1 MAENNFS
8 VDEFG
13 QIHRRQVPTRGADD
27 VMWAEY
33 QKLEYEIFSHNDRTP
48 EKIARY
54 NELKEILKINEQSKA
69 DAFKNAKAK
78 LQSRMAGDT
87 MSVSHILSM
96 TQQEKE

>member
-13 QIHRRQVPTRGADD
+13 QIHRQQVPPRGADD
-27 VMWAEY
+27 AMWAEY

-54 NELKEILKINEQSKA
+54 NELKELLKIDEQSKA

-78 LQSRMAGDT
+78 LQSRMAGNT
-87 MSVSHILSM
+87 MSVSAILSM
-96 TQQEKE
+96 AQQEKE